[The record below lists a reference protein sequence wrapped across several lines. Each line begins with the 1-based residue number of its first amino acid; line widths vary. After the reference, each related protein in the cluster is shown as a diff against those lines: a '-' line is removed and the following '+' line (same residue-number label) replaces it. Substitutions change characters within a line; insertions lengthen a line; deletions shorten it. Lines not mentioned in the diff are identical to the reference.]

1 MAMDV
6 DLTAAGFRF
15 KSEKDLCYRLNQF
28 TFDKHTVGEGGIT
41 LYMKKLS
48 LLISASSYS

>member
-15 KSEKDLCYRLNQF
+15 KSEKDLCYRLSQF
-28 TFDKHTVGEGGIT
+28 TFDKHTVGEGGNK

-48 LLISASSYS
+48 LSSASSYS